1 MTSTRPTRF
10 RGRWYPDS
18 TVVLDGLLKPGEASG
33 GKADPRLVGAALPHA
48 GLQYSAAGQRIF
60 YRMLPDSIRDFV
72 LLAPSHYIAIG
83 GSSFIGAEYDG
94 YDAAYRL
101 LPTAIDPG
109 MQSAAGITMNNA
121 ALEGEHALELLL
133 PGLARFAPDGAR
145 VCALL
150 TPHLESE
157 SQMEAL
163 AEQLMNLTDRAL
175 AGRPWILLVSSDF
188 THYGPRFSHQPLGNF
203 TDPEV
208 RRKVR
213 HRDLAIAEQL
223 TGGRWRQAYARMT
236 ECGAPT
242 ICGIAPLVVQS
253 IVASRLG
260 WEGEILSYYHSAEL
274 SGTYDGSR
282 DAVAYCTLAYRKKG
296 EE

>member
-1 MTSTRPTRF
+1 
-10 RGRWYPDS
+10 
-18 TVVLDGLLKPGEASG
+18 VLDGLLKPGEASG

-109 MQSAAGITMNNA
+109 MQSAAGITMYNA

-145 VCALL
+145 VCALI

-188 THYGPRFSHQPLGNF
+188 YPLRPALFPSAPG
-203 TDPEV
+203 
-208 RRKVR
+208 
-213 HRDLAIAEQL
+213 QL
-223 TGGRWRQAYARMT
+223 HGSR
-236 ECGAPT
+236 GAP
-242 ICGIAPLVVQS
+242 
-253 IVASRLG
+253 
-260 WEGEILSYYHSAEL
+260 EGEAPE
-274 SGTYDGSR
+274 SGNCRTADRGPL
-282 DAVAYCTLAYRKKG
+282 APGLCTHD
-296 EE
+296 